1 MNHQRICELTWRT
14 TPSVK
19 TIADLIIKLWLR
31 FMKLE
36 CLCMWIKHSNIQ
48 KLKLEVLK
56 YHRTEP
62 KILKRQDTLLR
73 ANKPP

>member
-1 MNHQRICELTWRT
+1 
-14 TPSVK
+14 
-19 TIADLIIKLWLR
+19 
-31 FMKLE
+31 MKLE

-62 KILKRQDTLLR
+62 KILKRQDTLLS